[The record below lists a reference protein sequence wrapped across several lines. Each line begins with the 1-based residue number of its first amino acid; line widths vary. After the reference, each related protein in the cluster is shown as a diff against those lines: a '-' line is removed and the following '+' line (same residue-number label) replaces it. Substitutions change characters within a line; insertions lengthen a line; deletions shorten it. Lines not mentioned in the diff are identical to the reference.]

1 MSKISRKS
9 VNASELIKSKDKFR
23 LPECQRNLDN
33 DQVNKMLAYQT
44 QYYKKYSEY
53 FFPTP
58 IVIGV
63 VDDNYYVIDGQHR
76 YECITYLYTDEN
88 DFSVPVSL
96 ITISDMEELDEM
108 YSRINSNKPVPIIN
122 DFQEWK
128 NFTKFIEKELLSNCR
143 DYISTS
149 KRPQVPNINTN
160 TIVEYLNE
168 NKIGEKVDFD
178 YKRFIT
184 EIWKLNTYISR
195 TYETSIVDYFN
206 SNITKYIKKSKD
218 KNHDNPFFLG
228 IFKKMEWVDFIV
240 KSINNNIGYNEMNL
254 TPRDLRV
261 KIKKPTRTAV
271 WKKRFNSMSGK
282 CYVCEESI
290 SYDNFDCGHI
300 VSVFNLGCTEVSNM
314 EPICSS
320 CNINMGIQNLQEYKR
335 QLQKELM

>member
-1 MSKISRKS
+1 MSKICRKS
-9 VNASELIKSKDKFR
+9 VPASELIKSKDKFR

-44 QYYKKYSEY
+44 QYFKKYNEY

-63 VDDNYYVIDGQHR
+63 VDNNYYVIDGQHR
-76 YECITYLYTDEN
+76 YECITYLHTEVN

-128 NFTKFIEKELLSNCR
+128 NFTKFIEKEFLSNCR

-149 KRPQVPNINTN
+149 KRPQAPNINTN
-160 TIVEYLNE
+160 TIIEYLNE
-168 NKIGEKVDFD
+168 NKIGEKVQFD
-178 YKRFIT
+178 YTRFIA

-206 SNITKYIKKSKD
+206 SNITKYIKKSRD
-218 KNHDNPFFLG
+218 KNPENPFFLG

-240 KSINNNIGYNEMNL
+240 KSISEKISYNEMNL

-271 WKKRFNSMSGK
+271 WRKRFNSMSGK
-282 CYVCEESI
+282 CYVCDEGI

-335 QLQKELM
+335 QLEMELM